1 MPTSRADP
9 PLSPC
14 VLIVKTPVASRQ
26 KVADRLASTGKR
38 LAGQVEE
45 AAREQERTL
54 ETLHEVLRGLGI
66 EPAAISVDAID
77 ALARR
82 VIAKAQFVITVG
94 GDGTLLAAAHWVGSA
109 KLLGVNSAPKS
120 SVGYLSCTQRTLL
133 ARDLGRIAKGTL
145 LPQQVSRIEVA
156 LDGRS
161 LPPALNDVLVAHEQP
176 AATSRYRL
184 HLGRL
189 AEEHRSSGLWVA
201 SAAGSTAGI
210 RSAGGQPMPL
220 DARRLEFRARELYRP
235 RGSRDPVLE
244 SGFVEAGQELV
255 IESAMESGWL
265 YLDGAR
271 MATRFPFGAR
281 ATFRVAEQPL
291 LLFADPSRWTA
302 AP

>member
-1 MPTSRADP
+1 MLAVRPDS

-14 VLIVKTPVASRQ
+14 VLVVKTPVASRKQ
-26 KVADRLASTGKR
+26 VASRLATTGRR
-38 LAGQVEE
+38 LAGQVED

-54 ETLHEVLRGLGI
+54 ETLHEALAKLGVT
-66 EPAAISVDAID
+66 PISVSVDGLD

-82 VIAKAQFVITVG
+82 ALASARLVISVG
-94 GDGTLLAAAHWVGSA
+94 GDGTLLATSHWVSGA
-109 KLLGVNSAPKS
+109 RLLGVNSAPKS
-120 SVGYLSCTQRTLL
+120 SVGYLSVARRVTV
-133 ARDLGRIAKGTL
+133 ARDLERIAKGTL
-145 LPQQVSRIEVA
+145 LPQAVSRLEVEI
-156 LDGRS
+156 DGKR

-184 HLGRL
+184 YLEKQS
-189 AEEHRSSGLWVA
+189 EEHRSSGLWVA
-201 SAAGSTAGI
+201 TPAGSTAGI

-235 RGSRDPVLE
+235 LNSPPAILA
-244 SGFVEAGQELV
+244 SGYVEAGQELV
-255 IESAMESGWL
+255 IESAMEAGWL

-291 LLFADPSRWTA
+291 LLYADPKRWT
-302 AP
+302 PE